1 VEWPKSKND
10 DATWREK
17 ISNYAAKERIARE
30 MAARLRD
37 GDVVGVGSGSTSL
50 LTLHALVEVAH
61 QKGLRFRAITT
72 SLELEI
78 ACAELGV
85 ATLSLLEARPEWSFD
100 GADEIDAERNM
111 IKGRGGAMVRE
122 KLIMSASPERYVL
135 ADESKLVTRLGQ
147 SVPIPVEVIPE
158 ALELV
163 QSRLHENFAILSSDL
178 RLAVA
183 KDGPI
188 ITEYGNLIL
197 DVRFSEVR
205 PELDTALNSLPGIVG
220 TGLFIG
226 FAPTLLSA

>member
-1 VEWPKSKND
+1 MEWPKSKSR
-10 DATWREK
+10 DASWREE
-17 ISNYAAKERIARE
+17 ISNYEAKESIAQK

-50 LTLHALVEVAH
+50 LTLHALVDIAKRQGFH
-61 QKGLRFRAITT
+61 FRAVIT
-72 SLELEI
+72 SLEMEI
-78 ACAELGV
+78 ACAELV
-85 ATLSLLEARPEWSFD
+85 VPTLSLLEARPEWSFD
-100 GADEIDAERNM
+100 GADEVDGERNM

-122 KLIMSASPERYVL
+122 KLVMSASPERYVL
-135 ADESKLVTRLGQ
+135 VDGSKIVQRLGERA
-147 SVPIPVEVIPE
+147 SIPIEVIPE

-163 QSRLHENFAILSSDL
+163 KSQLLTTFPVLSLDL

-197 DVRFSEVR
+197 DVRFSDVQ
-205 PELDTALNSLPGIVG
+205 PELDTALNSVPGVVG

-226 FAPTLLSA
+226 FSPTLVTA

>member
-1 VEWPKSKND
+1 MEWPKSRSR

-17 ISNYAAKERIARE
+17 ISNYEAKQSIALE

-50 LTLHALVEVAH
+50 LALHTLVDAA
-61 QKGLRFRAITT
+61 QRQGFRFRAVIT
-72 SLELEI
+72 SLEMEI

-85 ATLSLLEARPEWSFD
+85 PTLSLLEARPEWSFD
-100 GADEIDAERNM
+100 GADEVDGECNM

-122 KLIMSASPERYVL
+122 KLVMSASPERYVL
-135 ADESKLVTRLGQ
+135 ADGSKIVQRLGERV
-147 SVPIPVEVIPE
+147 SIPIEVIPE

-163 QSRLHENFAILSSDL
+163 TSQLLENFPVLSLDL
-178 RLAVA
+178 RPAIA

-197 DVRFSEVR
+197 DVRFSNVQ
-205 PELDTALNSLPGIVG
+205 PELDTALNSVPGIVG

-226 FAPTLLSA
+226 FRPTLVTA